1 MFKSIFAVALAL
13 VATFAQAD
21 RIRDL
26 TSVQG
31 VRENSLIGYGL
42 VVGLDGTGDQTT
54 QTPFTTQSLNNM
66 LSQLGITVPA
76 GTNMQL
82 KNVAAVMVTA
92 SYPAFAR
99 QGQTIDVVVSSMGN
113 AKSLRGGTLLM
124 TPLKGVDS
132 QVYALAQGNI
142 LVGGAG
148 ASAGGS
154 SVQVNQLNG
163 GRITNGAI
171 IERELPTQFGAGN
184 TINLQLNNEDFTMAQ
199 QIADTINRS
208 RGYGSATALDAR
220 TVQIRTSTGSS
231 NQVRMLADIQN
242 MEVNVPVQDAKV
254 IINSRTGSVVM
265 NREVSLDSCAVAQ
278 GNLSVTVNRSA
289 NVSQPDTPFGGGQT
303 VVTPQT
309 QIDLRQSGGSL
320 QSVRSSANLNSV
332 VRALNAK
339 RGLSARQTGNHL
351 MLTDSKLLTG
361 AAWDAQSLNEL
372 KTKAGK
378 DPAANIR
385 PVARQV
391 EGMFVQ
397 MMLKSM
403 RETLPKDG
411 MFSSDSTRL
420 YTSMYD
426 QQIAQQMTA
435 GKGLGLADMIVKQT
449 EAAQGIQPDDKPQ
462 QVPMKFDLQTVTSYQ
477 NQALTQMVRKAIPKA
492 TSTSDEP
499 LSGDSKDFLAQL
511 SLPARL
517 ASEQSGVPHHL
528 ILAQAALESGWGQR
542 QIRKEN
548 GDPSFNI
555 FGVKATS
562 SWKGPTTEIT
572 TTEYENG
579 AAVKVKAKFRVYSS
593 YLEAL
598 SDYVGLLSRNPRYTA
613 VTQAATAEQGAQ
625 ALQNAGYATDPN
637 YARKLTSMIQ
647 QLKSMGEKVSKAYST
662 DIENLF

>member
-1 MFKSIFAVALAL
+1 MFKALAGIVLAL
-13 VATFAQAD
+13 VATLAHAE

-54 QTPFTTQSLNNM
+54 QTPFTTQTLNNM
-66 LSQLGITVPA
+66 LSQLGITVPT

-92 SYPAFAR
+92 SYPPFAR

-184 TINLQLNNEDFTMAQ
+184 TINLQLNDEDFTMAQ
-199 QIADTINRS
+199 QITDAINRA

-220 TVQIRTSTGSS
+220 TVQVRVPSGNSS
-231 NQVRMLADIQN
+231 QVRFLADIQN
-242 MEVNVPVQDAKV
+242 MEVNVTPQDAKV
-254 IINSRTGSVVM
+254 VINSRTGSVVM
-265 NREVSLDSCAVAQ
+265 NREVTLDSCAWRDAD
-278 GNLSVTVNRSA
+278 G
-289 NVSQPDTPFGGGQT
+289 PDVDFA
-303 VVTPQT
+303 VH
-309 QIDLRQSGGSL
+309 
-320 QSVRSSANLNSV
+320 AE
-332 VRALNAK
+332 
-339 RGLSARQTGNHL
+339 RGLSTRQTGNHL
-351 MLTDSKLLTG
+351 MIGDGKLLAS

-372 KTKAGK
+372 KAKAGQ

-403 RETLPKDG
+403 REALPKDG
-411 MFSSDSTRL
+411 LFSSDQTRL

-435 GKGLGLADMIVKQT
+435 GKGLGLADMMVKQMT
-449 EAAQGIQPDDKPQ
+449 SGQTMPADDAP
-462 QVPMKFDLQTVTSYQ
+462 QVPLKFSLETVNSYQ
-477 NQALTQMVRKAIPKA
+477 NQALTQLVRKAIPK
-492 TSTSDEP
+492 TPESSDAP
-499 LSGDSKDFLAQL
+499 LSGDSKDFLARL

-542 QIRKEN
+542 QILREN
-548 GDPSFNI
+548 GEPSYNV
-555 FGVKATS
+555 FGVKATA
-562 SWKGPTTEIT
+562 SWKGPVTEIT

-579 AAVKVKAKFRVYSS
+579 EAKKVKAKFRVYSS

-598 SDYVGLLSRNPRYTA
+598 SDYVALLTRNPRYAA
-613 VTQAATAEQGAQ
+613 VTTAATAEQGAV

-647 QLKSMGEKVSKAYST
+647 QLKAMSEKVSKTYSANL
-662 DIENLF
+662 DNLF